1 MLHAGLDLSRRRLD
15 VCLIDDAG
23 EVVEHTAAPP
33 DADGLRHLAGRLRGQ
48 PVRAVIESMTGARF
62 VHDTL
67 EELGWEVLV
76 ADAQKVKGLAPLACK
91 TDKIDARVLA
101 ELSWR
106 DLVPAIWLPD
116 PSIRRERELARYRLH
131 LVRHRTTLKNRI
143 HATLMTFGH
152 PCPVSDLFGH
162 AGRLLLDRLAIPDP
176 WRRNVD
182 VSLELIDDL
191 ELQIASLTV
200 ELRRQGADHRYIPL
214 LVTAPGFGWINA
226 YTVASEIG
234 DIERFA
240 SPTKLCGYT
249 GLCPRVYQSGATR
262 PPRADLQA
270 GLALPALGAVRSRA
284 ARLQPP
290 RLRRALSA
298 HQAAP
303 RSPARPQGR
312 PDRPL
317 PKAHRGDLAHA
328 HPQRALRSG
337 RRPFSSSRLT
347 ALFGNAPPERAS
359 HFARSSTLKRR

>member
-15 VCLIDDAG
+15 ICLLDERGRLVA
-23 EVVEHTAAPP
+23 ETAAPP
-33 DADGLRHLAGRLRGQ
+33 DADGLHGLARRLDGERVRG
-48 PVRAVIESMTGARF
+48 VIESMNGARF

-67 EELGWEVLV
+67 EEHGWEVLI

-116 PSIRRERELARYRLH
+116 PAIRRERELARFRLH

-143 HATLMTFGH
+143 HATLVTFGH

-162 AGRLLLDRLAIPDP
+162 AGRELLDRLEIPEP
-176 WRRNVD
+176 WRGNIE
-182 VSLELIDDL
+182 VSLGLIDDL
-191 ELQIASLTV
+191 EMRIARLTV

-240 SPTKLCGYT
+240 SPAKLCGYT
-249 GLCPRVYQSGATR
+249 GLCPRVIQSGNTDR
-262 PPRADLQA
+262 RGPISKHGPRYLRW
-270 GLALPALGAVRSRA
+270 GLFEAALNACSHPAYAERY
-284 ARLQPP
+284 
-290 RLRRALSA
+290 
-298 HQAAP
+298 
-303 RSPARPQGR
+303 
-312 PDRPL
+312 
-317 PKAHRGDLAHA
+317 
-328 HPQRALRSG
+328 QR
-337 RRPFSSSRLT
+337 T
-347 ALFGNAPPERAS
+347 
-359 HFARSSTLKRR
+359 KRRLGRQRGPKVAQIELSRKLTEAIWHMLTRNQPFAPAGAGFRLAA